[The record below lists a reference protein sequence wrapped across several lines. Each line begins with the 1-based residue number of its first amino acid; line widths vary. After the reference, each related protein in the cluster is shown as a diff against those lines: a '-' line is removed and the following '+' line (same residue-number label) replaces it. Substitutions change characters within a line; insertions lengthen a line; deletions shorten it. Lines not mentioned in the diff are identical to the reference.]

1 MDEQQPRTGGINHV
15 NLVVSDLERSQ
26 SFYRRALGFEDA
38 GANPDAGLTFLRTP
52 GTDDLLGLQ
61 VAGGALDRLAGKP
74 RRPGDSG
81 GVDHIG
87 FAVESEAML
96 DRLVQAVEAHGGSL
110 LWRSQNEMGEASA
123 FVTDPDGYVLQL
135 G

>member
-1 MDEQQPRTGGINHV
+1 MDAQQPRTGGINHV

-26 SFYRRALGFEDA
+26 SFYRHALGFEDA
-38 GANPDAGLTFLRTP
+38 GANPETGLTFLRTP
-52 GTDDLLGLQ
+52 GRDDLLGLQ
-61 VAGGALDRLAGKP
+61 VAGGVLDRLAGKP

-87 FAVESEAML
+87 FAVESPAML
-96 DRLVQAVEAHGGSL
+96 DRLVEAVEAHGGSL
-110 LWRSQNEMGEASA
+110 LWRSQNEMGEESA